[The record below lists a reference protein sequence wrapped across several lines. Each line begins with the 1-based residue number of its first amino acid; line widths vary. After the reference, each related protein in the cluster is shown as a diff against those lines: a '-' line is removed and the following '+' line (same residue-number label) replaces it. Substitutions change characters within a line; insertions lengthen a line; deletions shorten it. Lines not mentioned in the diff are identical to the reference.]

1 MTRSAVDTLD
11 DGWELSADTA
21 HPNAARL
28 LKDAFYWD
36 VCDESS
42 PFGNHSGADALEL
55 YRAAIDSNPELDS
68 SEFLDELFEQWD
80 VDRDFAEGIPDEELA
95 YRLEREHFHIITYDD
110 VVVAVAFAEI
120 VFLGNASTQMAL
132 SATRSLKRQS
142 LPEVLE
148 FRGWSDPSERRSRC
162 EEMIEALSASA

>member
-1 MTRSAVDTLD
+1 MTVNTLD
-11 DGWELSADTA
+11 DDWELSADTA

-28 LKDAFYWD
+28 LKDVFYWD

-42 PFGNHSGADALEL
+42 PFGNDSGADTLEL

-68 SEFLDELFEQWD
+68 SEFLDELLEQWD
-80 VDRDFAEGIPDEELA
+80 VDRDF
-95 YRLEREHFHIITYDD
+95 
-110 VVVAVAFAEI
+110 AVAFAEI
-120 VFLGNASTQMAL
+120 VFLGNASTEIA
-132 SATRSLKRQS
+132 AAAIKSLKRQS

-148 FRGWSDPSERRSRC
+148 FRGWSDPSERRSRY